1 MAKTPNTK
9 AVESTTAVPAGVIAD
24 ATDIDALLAEMEGPA
39 VTATTA
45 VDPTAI
51 DIDSVVAAVARDE
64 AYAKADTE
72 DDPYTL
78 ANPDIE
84 ADVTDE
90 AETPAVE
97 AEAAAEKPAKEK
109 KAKAPKEPKEKKERV
124 FFSKQSDRIAHH
136 LGDKLSEFMLL
147 ELGDAALT
155 GEDLKA
161 KNAEVLAIFDA
172 KTTAKKVGEKANML
186 FKWMSKGG
194 DLNEVMARAF
204 KVLVRDGEL
213 TSGDK
218 GNLQLDLLAKPYSMG
233 TARSQANQIF
243 MLFPIL
249 KITMKEK
256 GKMVPNPDSL
266 LFIKA
271 KAQLGL

>member
-9 AVESTTAVPAGVIAD
+9 AVESTSAVPAGVV
-24 ATDIDALLAEMEGPA
+24 ATSNIDELLAEMG
-39 VTATTA
+39 ATEETTS
-45 VDPTAI
+45 VGSVVSEI

-64 AYAKADTE
+64 AYKMAEAE

-78 ANPDIE
+78 SNPSIE
-84 ADVTDE
+84 TDAIADAADS
-90 AETPAVE
+90 AEVE
-97 AEAAAEKPAKEK
+97 IESAEKPAKEK
-109 KAKAPKEPKEKKERV
+109 KAKTPKEPKEKKERI

-147 ELGDAALT
+147 EILDATLT
-155 GEDLKA
+155 GEELKA
-161 KNAEVLAIFDA
+161 KNAEVLALID
-172 KTTAKKVGEKANML
+172 TTAKKVGEKANQL
-186 FKWMSKGG
+186 FKWMNKGG

-204 KVLVRDGEL
+204 KVLVKDGEL

-218 GNLQLDLLAKPYSMG
+218 GNLQLDLLAKPYSLG

-249 KITMKEK
+249 KVTMKEK
-256 GKMVPNPDSL
+256 GKMVPNPESL
-266 LFIKA
+266 IFIKA

>member
-9 AVESTTAVPAGVIAD
+9 AVDLTTAVPAGVITGGE
-24 ATDIDALLAEMEGPA
+24 TDIDALLAEMEGPA
-39 VTATTA
+39 VVAA
-45 VDPTAI
+45 AEVDPTTI

-72 DDPYTL
+72 DEVYVP

-84 ADVTDE
+84 ADMADE

-97 AEAAAEKPAKEK
+97 AEAAAEPAKEK

-147 ELGDAALT
+147 ELGDATLT
-155 GEDLKA
+155 GDDLKA
-161 KNAEVLAIFDA
+161 KNAEVLASIDS
-172 KTTAKKVGEKANML
+172 TAKKVGEKANML
-186 FKWMSKGG
+186 FKWMNKGG

>member
-1 MAKTPNTK
+1 MAKTPNT
-9 AVESTTAVPAGVIAD
+9 AVVTKESVAGAVVATTEL
-24 ATDIDALLAEMEGPA
+24 DALLADIGVEAEE
-39 VTATTA
+39 TAA
-45 VDPTAI
+45 VDATAI
-51 DIDSVVAAVARDE
+51 DIDSVVGAIARDE
-64 AYAKADTE
+64 AYKAADAE

-78 ANPDIE
+78 ANPDIAE
-84 ADVTDE
+84 E
-90 AETPAVE
+90 AETGTSETEIEVE
-97 AEAAAEKPAKEK
+97 AAKPSK
-109 KAKAPKEPKEKKERV
+109 KAKAPKEPKERKERI
-124 FFSKQSDRIAHH
+124 FFSKQSDRIAHG

-147 ELGDAALT
+147 EIEDATLSGD
-155 GEDLKA
+155 DLKA
-161 KNAEVLAIFDA
+161 KNAEVLASIDA
-172 KTTAKKVGEKANML
+172 TAKKVGEKANML
-186 FKWMSKGG
+186 FKWMNKGG

-218 GNLQLDLLAKPYSMG
+218 GNLQLELLAKPYSLG

-243 MLFPIL
+243 MLFPTL

>member
-1 MAKTPNTK
+1 MAKTPNTAVKANEK
-9 AVESTTAVPAGVIAD
+9 AVPDAVIA
-24 ATDIDALLAEMEGPA
+24 TSEIDALLAGIEGE
-39 VTATTA
+39 TTESTA
-45 VDPTAI
+45 VDATAI
-51 DIDSVVAAVARDE
+51 EIDSVVGAIAREE
-64 AYAKADTE
+64 AYKA
-72 DDPYTL
+72 
-78 ANPDIE
+78 
-84 ADVTDE
+84 
-90 AETPAVE
+90 
-97 AEAAAEKPAKEK
+97 AAAEDEPYTMANPEIATEVEAAGDTSIDVEAAKPAKK
-109 KAKAPKEPKEKKERV
+109 TKAAKEPKEKKERV
-124 FFSKQSDRIAHH
+124 FFSKQSDRIAHG

-147 ELGDAALT
+147 EIEDASLSGD
-155 GEDLKA
+155 DLKA
-161 KNAEVLAIFDA
+161 KNAEVLSSIDS
-172 KTTAKKVGEKANML
+172 TAKKVGEKANML

-194 DLNEVMARAF
+194 ELNEVMARAF

-243 MLFPIL
+243 MLFPTL

>member
-1 MAKTPNTK
+1 MAKTPNIK
-9 AVESTTAVPAGVIAD
+9 AVESTTAVPAGVIASAD
-24 ATDIDALLAEMEGPA
+24 NIDALLAEMGVPEVE
-39 VTATTA
+39 VTT
-45 VDPTAI
+45 VDPTVI

-64 AYAKADTE
+64 AYAKAGAE

-84 ADVTDE
+84 TDTHAEE
-90 AETPAVE
+90 APAVE
-97 AEAAAEKPAKEK
+97 AETKPAKEK
-109 KAKAPKEPKEKKERV
+109 KAKTPKEPKEKKERI
-124 FFSKQSDRIAHH
+124 FFSKQSDRIAHQ

-147 ELGDAALT
+147 ELGDATLT
-155 GEDLKA
+155 GDDLKA
-161 KNAEVLAIFDA
+161 KNAEVLTSID
-172 KTTAKKVGEKANML
+172 TTAKKVGEKANML
-186 FKWMSKGG
+186 FKWMNKGG

-218 GNLQLDLLAKPYSMG
+218 GNLQLDLVSKPYSMG

-266 LFIKA
+266 IFMKA